1 MAKSIAVPRTLVFMG
16 VAGLLT
22 LTGCIQTQ
30 ATMLDPTTRPAVPPE
45 EVRVYRNEASIECD
59 YAEVALVH
67 AQGGANF
74 TNENQMIEAAKKRA
88 GKIGANGVVL
98 GTIDEPSAGAKV
110 AGAIFGVSPD
120 RRGEML
126 AVYVYDPCRA
136 RDEASTDEEMLGEEG
151 TMEEDEGGRP

>member
-1 MAKSIAVPRTLVFMG
+1 MVVLMG
-16 VAGLLT
+16 FVGMFALA
-22 LTGCIQTQ
+22 GCIQTQ
-30 ATMLDPTTRPAVPPE
+30 ATMLDPTARPAVPAE
-45 EVRVYRNEASIECD
+45 EVRVYRTAESIECD
-59 YAEVALVH
+59 YAEVALIH

-88 GKIGANGVVL
+88 GTIGANGVVL

-126 AVYVYDPCRA
+126 AVYVYDPCRPQGTEQA
-136 RDEASTDEEMLGEEG
+136 GTADEGMTEENALGDVEA
-151 TMEEDEGGRP
+151 EGGRP